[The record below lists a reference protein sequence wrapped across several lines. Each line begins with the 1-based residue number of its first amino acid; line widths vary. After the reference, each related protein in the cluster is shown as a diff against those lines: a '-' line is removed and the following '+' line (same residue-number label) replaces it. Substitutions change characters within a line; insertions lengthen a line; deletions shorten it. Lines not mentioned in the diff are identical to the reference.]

1 VRGNYP
7 TIAKGMGKLTPQM
20 WDRLMD
26 ALRFY
31 EQKSFQLEIKK
42 PEARQYPLRP
52 PSPIVIL
59 SITDAVEVA
68 AGWRWTYGWSE
79 MVLDAGVLELKQ
91 EGRTHNADGYGR
103 AINPEEQANVQG
115 SVSGY
120 GIPASNGLATATP
133 QPLASGSIV
142 PAVLLRDRTDEV
154 LRPVLMPATNPLT
167 IACVSP

>member
-1 VRGNYP
+1 MHRRWSWNVCVIRLLDSTLPSADRLQHAWHHAVRGNYP
-7 TIAKGMGKLTPQM
+7 TIAKGIGKLTPQM

-52 PSPIVIL
+52 PSPIVLL

-68 AGWRWTYGWSE
+68 PGWRWTYGWSE

-91 EGRTHNADGYGR
+91 EG
-103 AINPEEQANVQG
+103 QG
-115 SVSGY
+115 
-120 GIPASNGLATATP
+120 
-133 QPLASGSIV
+133 
-142 PAVLLRDRTDEV
+142 
-154 LRPVLMPATNPLT
+154 
-167 IACVSP
+167 